1 MGIPQKL
8 EEMSTRVQGGEQPT
22 ATVRELLSWFGAY
35 RRSWRNVHTIRESLD
50 SVGLVTSPDFE
61 GEYIDA
67 SVIFHVKQTVDTAS
81 ATVGDEVSAQGHLD
95 VSVHGPTGQGPV
107 ELRAPAHRISRLA
120 SANAPPVFV
129 KPDATV
135 AEAITLMLR
144 HDYSQLPVM
153 QSSREL
159 KGLFSW
165 KALGSRLAMGRSS
178 TRVVDFMETAK
189 EMSSDGSLFDAVQ
202 IIAEHDCVLV
212 RAGDKTICGI
222 VTAYDIS
229 EQFRQLAESFL
240 LLGDIENHIRYL
252 IGKAFTLTELEEAKD
267 PSEQD
272 RSITD
277 VSDMTFGEYVRL
289 LQNEGNWAKLNMRID
304 RKTFT
309 GWLEKIRDIRNDV
322 MHFDPDP
329 MDPADLKL
337 LRDIAGLLDR
347 CQRLTP

>member
-1 MGIPQKL
+1 MGIPRKL
-8 EEMSTRVQGGEQPT
+8 EEMSKRVQCGEQAT

-35 RRSWRNVHTIRESLD
+35 RRGWWNVKAIRKGLD
-50 SVGLVTSPDFE
+50 EAGLITSPDFE

-67 SVIFHVKQTVDTAS
+67 SVIFQVKQSVDTVS
-81 ATVGDEVSAQGHLD
+81 ATVGDEVSIRDHVTVHL
-95 VSVHGPTGQGPV
+95 VPGQGPA
-107 ELRAPAHRISRLA
+107 ERPEPAHRISRLA
-120 SANAPPVFV
+120 SANTPPLFV

-165 KALGSRLAMGRSS
+165 KSLGSRLAMGKSS
-178 TRVVDFMETAK
+178 TRVADFMETAK

-212 RAGDKTICGI
+212 RAGDRTICGI
-222 VTAYDIS
+222 VTGYDIS
-229 EQFRQLAESFL
+229 KQFRQLAEPFL
-240 LLGDIENHIRYL
+240 LLADIESHIRYL
-252 IGKAFTLTELEEAKD
+252 ISKAFTLPQLQQAKD
-267 PSEQD
+267 PDDQD

-277 VSDMTFGEYVRL
+277 VRDMTFGEYVRL
-289 LQNEGNWAKLNMRID
+289 LQNEDNWARLNMKID

-337 LRDIAGLLDR
+337 LRDITGLLDR